1 MEDVGLSTY
10 VMSDIH
16 GNYRAY
22 KAMLEKINFN
32 REDMLYI
39 LGDIL
44 DRGPNPIRI
53 ILDLMERFN
62 VEVIAGNHCVMAC
75 ECLAFL
81 TKEITSE
88 SIAEI
93 DEEMI
98 QKLLSWQQNGGIST
112 TDEFHKCSRE
122 MQREIVDFISDF
134 ELYDE
139 IEVNGQKF
147 VLVHAGLGNF
157 YAE

>member
-1 MEDVGLSTY
+1 MYPEENVKSLKMEDVGLSTY

-53 ILDLMERFN
+53 ILDLME
-62 VEVIAGNHCVMAC
+62 
-75 ECLAFL
+75 
-81 TKEITSE
+81 T
-88 SIAEI
+88 
-93 DEEMI
+93 
-98 QKLLSWQQNGGIST
+98 
-112 TDEFHKCSRE
+112 
-122 MQREIVDFISDF
+122 
-134 ELYDE
+134 
-139 IEVNGQKF
+139 
-147 VLVHAGLGNF
+147 
-157 YAE
+157 

>member
-10 VMSDIH
+10 VMSDLH

-44 DRGPNPIRI
+44 DRGPNPIKI
-53 ILDLMERFN
+53 ILDLMGRFN

-98 QKLLSWQQNGGIST
+98 
-112 TDEFHKCSRE
+112 
-122 MQREIVDFISDF
+122 
-134 ELYDE
+134 
-139 IEVNGQKF
+139 
-147 VLVHAGLGNF
+147 
-157 YAE
+157 